1 MVASP
6 LAGDEENHRPR
17 YAAPMAPRGAPVE
30 TLFLDA
36 GGVLIE
42 PDWTRIAAILAR
54 HGIAVAPGALA
65 AADPAAKRELDRPA
79 VIDATDDRKRA
90 AMYYRTVL
98 ARAGARRTEA
108 QEDAATAALV
118 AEHALR
124 NLWSVVPPGVRES
137 LARLRAAGT
146 RLVVVSNANGKIR
159 EHFEG
164 IDFASPFDHVIDSG
178 VLGIEKP
185 DPGIFREALR
195 VSGARPETTLH
206 IGDFYEIDVVGA
218 RAAGLRAVL
227 VDPAGLHADRDCERA
242 PSLPAFVDALLA
254 GR

>member
-6 LAGDEENHRPR
+6 PAGDEENHRPR
-17 YAAPMAPRGAPVE
+17 YPASMKTRDAPVE

-36 GGVLIE
+36 GGVLVE
-42 PDWTRIAAILAR
+42 PDWTRVAAILAR
-54 HGIAVAPGALA
+54 HGITVAPEALA

-79 VIDATDDRKRA
+79 VIDTSDDRRRA
-90 AMYYRTVL
+90 GMYYRVVL
-98 ARAGARRTEA
+98 ARAGARPEEA
-108 QEDAATAALV
+108 REDAAMAELV
-118 AEHALR
+118 SEHER
-124 NLWSVVPPGVRES
+124 YNLWSVVPPGVRES
-137 LARLRAAGT
+137 LARLRAAGK

-159 EHFEG
+159 EHFGKIGFEG
-164 IDFASPFDHVIDSG
+164 AFDHVMDSG
-178 VLGIEKP
+178 VLGFEKP
-185 DPGIFREALR
+185 DPRIFREALR

-227 VDPAGLHADRDCERA
+227 VDPAGLHGDRDCERA

-254 GR
+254 AR